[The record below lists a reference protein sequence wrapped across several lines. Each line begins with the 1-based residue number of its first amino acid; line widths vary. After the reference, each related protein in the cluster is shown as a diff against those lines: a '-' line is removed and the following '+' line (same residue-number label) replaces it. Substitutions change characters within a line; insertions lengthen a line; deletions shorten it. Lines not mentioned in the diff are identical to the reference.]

1 MSTISQYAFTSTF
14 HADKLTTRQVV
25 EIGAQTYTVTGAD
38 TDGDG
43 ELSFEEIIANTELCD
58 KIIEYIKSTKVTVPE
73 NATKDPQ
80 QAVPPQEEPTVSYEA

>member
-14 HADKLTTRQVV
+14 NTDKLTTRQIV
-25 EIGAQTYTVTGAD
+25 EMGAQTYTVTAAD

-58 KIIEYIKSTKVTVPE
+58 KIIEYMKSAKATVAE
-73 NATKDPQ
+73 NATEEPQ
-80 QAVPPQEEPTVSYEA
+80 QAVPPKEQTVSYEA